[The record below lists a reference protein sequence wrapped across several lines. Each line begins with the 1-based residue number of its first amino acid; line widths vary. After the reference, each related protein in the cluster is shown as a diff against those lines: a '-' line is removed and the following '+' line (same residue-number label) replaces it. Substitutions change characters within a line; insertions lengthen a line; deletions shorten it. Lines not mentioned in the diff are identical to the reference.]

1 MQQRLAPAHR
11 TLGIGDRLEQQQFA
25 DLLLGH
31 RLALHELLE
40 FLDILVAVEGD
51 AVPLAAVAAGTSR
64 LLVVSFERLRDVVVD
79 HIAHV
84 GLVDAH
90 TEGDRGDDH
99 LDALHEEVVLV
110 GRTRRGIHTGVVG
123 PRPDA
128 VGHQQFGE
136 LLDLL
141 AAQAVD
147 DAALALVL
155 LDEADDLAIDVVL
168 GTDLVVEVRPV
179 ERRLEDRHV
188 GHAQVLL
195 DVHLHLGRRGG
206 RQGDQRR
213 LPDLVDDRADAAV
226 LRTEVVTPLR
236 DAVGLVDGIERDLDL
251 AQEGHVVLL
260 GERLGRE
267 IEQLGLALHD
277 IRAYLRHGRLVER
290 RIEEVGDARLGREG
304 THGIDL
310 ILHQGDQR
318 RDDDRDPV
326 HEQRRQLVA
335 QRLAAARR
343 HQHER
348 ILTLQYV
355 ADHRLLIP
363 FERRKAEV
371 LLQLVVQQ
379 GRIVLFHLSVFALL
393 LYKIQCKDKKL
404 FGKKHNFVENYLKET
419 QCVCTRANSSKN
431 TRPAPS

>member
-1 MQQRLAPAHR
+1 M
-11 TLGIGDRLEQQQFA
+11 
-25 DLLLGH
+25 
-31 RLALHELLE
+31 
-40 FLDILVAVEGD
+40 
-51 AVPLAAVAAGTSR
+51 
-64 LLVVSFERLRDVVVD
+64 
-79 HIAHV
+79 
-84 GLVDAH
+84 
-90 TEGDRGDDH
+90 
-99 LDALHEEVVLV
+99 
-110 GRTRRGIHTGVVG
+110 
-123 PRPDA
+123 
-128 VGHQQFGE
+128 
-136 LLDLL
+136 
-141 AAQAVD
+141 
-147 DAALALVL
+147 
-155 LDEADDLAIDVVL
+155 L

-393 LYKIQCKDKKL
+393 LHKIQCKDKKL

>member
-1 MQQRLAPAHR
+1 M
-11 TLGIGDRLEQQQFA
+11 D
-25 DLLLGH
+25 
-31 RLALHELLE
+31 
-40 FLDILVAVEGD
+40 
-51 AVPLAAVAAGTSR
+51 
-64 LLVVSFERLRDVVVD
+64 DV
-79 HIAHV
+79 AHV

-90 TEGDRGDDH
+90 AEGDRGDNH
-99 LDALHEEVVLV
+99 LDALHQEIVLI
-110 GRTRRGIHTGVVG
+110 GGARRGVHPGVVG
-123 PRPDA
+123 PRADA

-147 DAALALVL
+147 DTALALVL

-188 GHAQVLL
+188 GHTQVLL

-260 GERLGRE
+260 GERLGRK

-277 IRAYLRHGRLVER
+277 IRAHLRHGRLVER

-393 LYKIQCKDKKL
+393 LHKIQCKDKKL